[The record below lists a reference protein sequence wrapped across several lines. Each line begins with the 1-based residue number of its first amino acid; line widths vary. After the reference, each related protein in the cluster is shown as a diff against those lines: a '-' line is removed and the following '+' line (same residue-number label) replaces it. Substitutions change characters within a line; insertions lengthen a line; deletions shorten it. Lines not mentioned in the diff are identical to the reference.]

1 MQCLGCKKDRVDER
15 LIGEKCFACDFCKR
29 GVCEKCAMQ
38 SFTSSEIR
46 VLQLKKDRKLKYAC
60 SVCVS
65 KCTRDISIEDIVKSA
80 IKEEVLKLRKENEE
94 VMKKN
99 MNEYEIRLQ
108 KLTDTN
114 DLLREAVEQIRG
126 LNYEGSAKLEKEIQ
140 ELQNTVKEAK
150 VVKDIQEK
158 GNVKSYSQAAK
169 QGVILV
175 RPKDGKQTS
184 SATKQEV
191 ETKVDPGEMGLGVS
205 KIKYVNKGGV
215 AIKCNKEGKTMENI
229 CLDLEDKLG
238 HDYEIKKLDKRN
250 PKIKIFNVYK
260 ADAERDG
267 ELIDKILK
275 QNSITSVK
283 DIKVNHKYNAKDDRF
298 CNVILELD
306 ADTLSLLNDKETLNI
321 GWKICKFIDYINVI
335 QCFRCGRFGHVAKY
349 CRNEREVCLKCSGPH
364 GSKDCTNPDL
374 KMCVNCRHAS
384 ETLKIPKIDFNHYA
398 MDKNCAVYKRT
409 FQEIQQKIDYP
420 ELYMFRK

>member
-1 MQCLGCKKDRVDER
+1 M
-15 LIGEKCFACDFCKR
+15 
-29 GVCEKCAMQ
+29 
-38 SFTSSEIR
+38 SE
-46 VLQLKKDRKLKYAC
+46 YA
-60 SVCVS
+60 
-65 KCTRDISIEDIVKSA
+65 
-80 IKEEVLKLRKENEE
+80 
-94 VMKKN
+94 
-99 MNEYEIRLQ
+99 IRLN

-114 DLLREAVEQIRG
+114 DLLREAVEEIKG
-126 LNYEGSAKLEKEIQ
+126 LNYEESAKLEKEIQ

-150 VVKDIQEK
+150 VVKSIQEK
-158 GNVKSYSQAAK
+158 GKVKSYSQAAK

-175 RPKDGKQTS
+175 RPKDGRQTS
-184 SATKQEV
+184 STTKLV

-283 DIKVNHKYNAKDDRF
+283 DIKVDHKYNAKD
-298 CNVILELD
+298 V
-306 ADTLSLLNDKETLNI
+306 TLLWN
-321 GWKICKFIDYINVI
+321 
-335 QCFRCGRFGHVAKY
+335 
-349 CRNEREVCLKCSGPH
+349 
-364 GSKDCTNPDL
+364 
-374 KMCVNCRHAS
+374 
-384 ETLKIPKIDFNHYA
+384 
-398 MDKNCAVYKRT
+398 
-409 FQEIQQKIDYP
+409 
-420 ELYMFRK
+420 